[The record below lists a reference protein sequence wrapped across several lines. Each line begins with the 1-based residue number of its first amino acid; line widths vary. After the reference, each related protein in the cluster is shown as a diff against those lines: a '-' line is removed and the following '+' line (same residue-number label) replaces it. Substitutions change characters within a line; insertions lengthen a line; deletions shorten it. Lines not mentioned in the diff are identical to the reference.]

1 MKKVIKI
8 QTFSDIIT
16 NSSSEVFVCK
26 SDNPEEKAELLR
38 EVLSGMFMLYR
49 KGMGMDGPD
58 APEWFGRTL
67 DDILEISVSDTSY
80 RDKEWDYTVEAGDII
95 IESTE
100 DNSIPDFM
108 MDVIESMLGWG
119 NYERHH
125 LG

>member
-49 KGMGMDGPD
+49 KGMGMDDPD

-80 RDKEWDYTVEAGDII
+80 RDEDWDYTVEAGDII

-100 DNSIPDFM
+100 DNSIPYFM
-108 MDVIESMLGWG
+108 LDVIESLLGWG
-119 NYERHH
+119 NYKRHH